1 MRIEIPKLCV
11 VAMMGA
17 SGSGNSTFAKNHFK
31 QTEVLSSDYF
41 RGLVSDDE
49 NDQSVSKA
57 AFDTLYYV
65 AEKRLEANK
74 LVVIDATNVQQS
86 ARASIVELAKKF
98 DVLPVAIVLNTPENI
113 CVERNK
119 AREDRQFGAHV
130 VRNHCVALKKSIRHL
145 KKEGFRYIY
154 VIDNPDE
161 EVEIVRVPSW
171 TDKSDE
177 HGGFDIIGDIH
188 GCFEEL
194 CELLTKMGYTLDLN
208 EFSAVHPEGRRAI
221 FLGDLCDRGNK
232 ITETLKLVMN
242 MVKSGAAFCVPG
254 NHDVKLLRYLNSAK
268 VQQTHGLEDS
278 IKQLEG
284 QSEEFI
290 EELKTFLDS
299 LVGHYMLDDGK
310 LVVAHAGMK
319 EQYQGRSSKRVREF
333 ALFGDTTGE
342 SDEYGLPVRLD
353 WAAEYRGRAKV
364 VYGHTPTAEV
374 YSINNTFNIDT
385 GCVFGGKLTAYR
397 YPEGEIVDV
406 PARQTYYEPVKPLR
420 PVEEYTDMLN
430 IADVLEK
437 RFIETELLRG
447 VTIREENAAA
457 AIEIMSRYAADPHW
471 LIYLPPTMSPCETSG
486 LPDMLEHPLE
496 AFAYY
501 QNRGVSSV
509 VCEQKHMGSR
519 AVMVVCKDVESA
531 KKRFGITP
539 PFDSPLEEV
548 GGAGIIYTRTGRHF
562 FDDSAMQDALLDRVR
577 SALTQSGFW
586 DEFNTDWVC
595 LDTELMPWSAKAQL
609 LLEQQYAPTGRAGVS
624 GLSAAVEALQKAT
637 EFTNKAREV
646 DSAVSGQNVD
656 IQAVFERY
664 TERADLLGKYV
675 EAYRQYCWN
684 VDGIEDYRIAPF
696 HILATEGA
704 VHSDKNHIWHMD
716 TIKKYIAHTDPIL
729 MATNHILVDLS
740 DEASIQNGVEWWE
753 SLTASGGEGMVVKP
767 YDFTSKYK
775 GEVLQPAVKCRGREY
790 LRIIYSPEYTMP
802 DKLAR
807 LKKRSLSKKRSLAMR
822 EFALGIESLSRFVK
836 KEPLYRVH
844 ECVFGVLAL
853 ESEPVDPRL

>member
-11 VAMMGA
+11 VAMIGA
-17 SGSGNSTFAKNHFK
+17 SGSGKSTFAKNHFK

-86 ARASIVELAKKF
+86 ARAGIVELAKKF
-98 DVLPVAIVLNTPENI
+98 DVLPVAIVLNTPEAVCI
-113 CVERNK
+113 KRNK
-119 AREDRQFGAHV
+119 AREDRQFGDHV
-130 VRNHCVALKKSIRHL
+130 IKRHCLDLKKSLRHL

-161 EVEIVRVPSW
+161 EIEIIRVPSW

-177 HGGFDIIGDIH
+177 HGAFDIIGDIH
-188 GCFEEL
+188 GCFDEL
-194 CELLTKMGYTLDLN
+194 CELLTNMGYTLDFDNLT
-208 EFSAVHPEGRRAI
+208 AVHPEGRKVI

-232 ITETLKLVMN
+232 ITETLKLAIN
-242 MVKSGAAFCVPG
+242 MVKSGNAFCIPG
-254 NHDVKLLRYLNSAK
+254 NHDVKLLRYLNGAK

-284 QSEEFI
+284 QPEEFI
-290 EELKTFLDS
+290 TELKIFLDS
-299 LVGHYMLDDGK
+299 LIGHYVLDDGK

-319 EQYQGRSSKRVREF
+319 EKYQGRSSKRVREF

-353 WAAEYRGRAKV
+353 WAAEYRGKAKV

-374 YSINNTFNIDT
+374 YQINNTFNIDT

-397 YPEGEIVDV
+397 YPEGEIIHI

-420 PVEEYTDMLN
+420 AQEEYTDVLN

-437 RFIETELLRG
+437 RFIETELHRG

-471 LIYLPPTMSPCETSG
+471 LIYLPPTMSPCETSN

-501 QNRGVSSV
+501 QKRGISSV

-519 AVMVVCKDVESA
+519 AVMVICRDAEAA
-531 KKRFGITP
+531 KKRFLIQDEST
-539 PFDSPLEEV
+539 
-548 GGAGIIYTRTGRHF
+548 GIIYTRTGRHF
-562 FDDSAMQDALLDRVR
+562 FDDNTIQDALLDRVR
-577 SALTQSGFW
+577 NALTESGFW
-586 DEFNTDWVC
+586 DEFNTGWVC

-624 GLSAAVEALQKAT
+624 GLSGAVEALQKAAALGG
-637 EFTNKAREV
+637 KARDV

-656 IQAVFERY
+656 IQSILERY
-664 TERADLLGKYV
+664 TERFDLLGKYV
-675 EAYRQYCWN
+675 EAYRQYCWDVN
-684 VDGIEDYRIAPF
+684 GIDDYRIAPF
-696 HILATEGA
+696 HILATDGT
-704 VHSDKNHIWHMD
+704 VHSDKNHIWHME
-716 TIKKYIAHTDPIL
+716 TIKKYIAHTDPVL
-729 MATNHILVDLS
+729 MTTNHILVDIN
-740 DEASIQNGVEWWE
+740 DEASIRNGVEWWE
-753 SLTASGGEGMVVKP
+753 NLTASGGEGMVVKP
-767 YDFTSKYK
+767 YNFISKYK
-775 GEVLQPAVKCRGREY
+775 GEILQPAVKCRGREY
-790 LRIIYSPEYTMP
+790 LRIIYSPEYTML

-822 EFALGIESLSRFVK
+822 EFALGMESLTRFVK

>member
-17 SGSGNSTFAKNHFK
+17 SGSGKSTFAKTHFK
-31 QTEVLSSDYF
+31 PTEVLSSDYF

-86 ARASIVELAKKF
+86 ARAGIVALAKKF
-98 DVLPVAIVLNTPENI
+98 DVLPVAVVLNTPEAVCI
-113 CVERNK
+113 ERNK
-119 AREDRQFGAHV
+119 NRDDRQFGDHIIK
-130 VRNHCVALKKSIRHL
+130 RHCLDLKKSLRYL

-154 VIDNPDE
+154 IIDNPE
-161 EVEIVRVPSW
+161 EEIEIVRIPSW
-171 TDKSDE
+171 TDKSGE
-177 HGGFDIIGDIH
+177 HGPFDIVGDVH
-188 GCFEEL
+188 GCFDEL
-194 CELLTKMGYTLDLN
+194 RDLLKELGYPVDTDKL
-208 EFSAVHPEGRRAI
+208 SAAHPDGRKPV

-242 MVKSGAAFCVPG
+242 MVKSGNALCIPG
-254 NHDVKLLRYLNSAK
+254 NHDVKLLRCLNGAK
-268 VQQTHGLEDS
+268 AQQTHGLADS
-278 IKQLEG
+278 VKQLEG
-284 QSEEFI
+284 QPEEFI
-290 EELKTFLDS
+290 TELKEFLDS
-299 LVGHYMLDDGK
+299 LIGHYVLDDGK

-319 EQYQGRSSKRVREF
+319 EKYQGKSSRRVREF
-333 ALFGDTTGE
+333 ALYGDTTGE

-353 WAAEYRGRAKV
+353 WAAEYRGKARV

-374 YSINNTFNIDT
+374 YAINNTFNIDT
-385 GCVFGGKLTAYR
+385 GCVFGGRLTAYR
-397 YPEGEIVDV
+397 YPEGELVSV
-406 PARQTYYEPVKPLR
+406 PARQTYYEPIRPLR
-420 PVEEYTDMLN
+420 EQEEYTDVLN

-437 RFIETELLRG
+437 RFIETELHRG
-447 VTIREENAAA
+447 ITIREENAAA

-486 LPDMLEHPLE
+486 IPDMLEHPLE

-501 QNRGVSSV
+501 QKRGVSSV

-519 AVMVVCKDVESA
+519 AVIVLCKDTESA
-531 KKRFGITP
+531 KKRFLINDG
-539 PFDSPLEEV
+539 S
-548 GGAGIIYTRTGRHF
+548 AGIIYTRTGRCF
-562 FDDSAMQDALLDRVR
+562 FDDSEIQDVLLDKVRDAL
-577 SALTQSGFW
+577 TGSGFW
-586 DEFNTDWVC
+586 DEFQTGWVC

-609 LLEQQYAPTGRAGVS
+609 LLEHQYAPTGRAGVS
-624 GLSAAVEALQKAT
+624 GLAASVEALKTAVALGG
-637 EFTNKAREV
+637 KSREV
-646 DSAVSGQNVD
+646 DDTVSGQNVD
-656 IQAVFERY
+656 LSAVFERY
-664 TERADLLGKYV
+664 SERSGLLNKYV
-675 EAYRQYCWN
+675 DAYRQYCWD

-716 TIKKYIAHTDPIL
+716 MIKKYIAHSDPVL
-729 MATNHILVDLS
+729 MATDHILVNLA
-740 DEASIQNGVEWWE
+740 DEASVQKGVEWWE
-753 SLTASGGEGMVVKP
+753 NLTASGGEGMVVKP
-767 YDFTSKYK
+767 YDFISKHK
-775 GEVLQPAVKCRGREY
+775 DEVLQPAVKCRGREY

-807 LKKRSLSKKRSLAMR
+807 LKKRSLGKKRSLALR
-822 EFALGIESLSRFVK
+822 EFALGMEALNLFVK
-836 KEPLYRVH
+836 NEPLYRVH

>member
-17 SGSGNSTFAKNHFK
+17 SGSGKSTFAKSYFK
-31 QTEVLSSDYF
+31 PTEVLSSDYF

-74 LVVIDATNVQQS
+74 LVVVDATNVQQS
-86 ARASIVELAKKF
+86 ARAGIVELAKKF
-98 DVLPVAIVLNTPENI
+98 DVLPVAIVLNTPEQI

-119 AREDRQFGAHV
+119 SREDRQFGAHV
-130 VRNHCVALKKSIRHL
+130 VRNHYVALKKSLRRL
-145 KKEGFRYIY
+145 KKEGFRYIF
-154 VIDNPDE
+154 VIDSPDE
-161 EVEIVRVPSW
+161 EIEIVRVPSW

-177 HGGFDIIGDIH
+177 HGPFDIIGDVH
-188 GCFEEL
+188 GCFDEL
-194 CELLTKMGYTLDLN
+194 CELLVKMGYTLDLN
-208 EFSAVHPEGRRAI
+208 AFSAVHPEERRAI

-232 ITETLKLVMN
+232 ITEMLKLTMN
-242 MVKSGAAFCVPG
+242 MVKSGNAFCVPG
-254 NHDVKLLRYLNSAK
+254 NHDVKLLRYLNGAK

-278 IKQLEG
+278 IKQLES

-299 LVGHYMLDDGK
+299 LIGHYVLDDGK

-319 EQYQGRSSKRVREF
+319 EKYQGRSSTRVREF

-353 WAAEYRGRAKV
+353 WASEYRGRAKV

-406 PARQTYYEPVKPLR
+406 LARQTYYEPVKPLR
-420 PVEEYTDMLN
+420 VQEEYTDILN
-430 IADVLEK
+430 INDVLEK
-437 RFIETELLRG
+437 RFIETELHRG

-471 LIYLPPTMSPCETSG
+471 LIYLPPTMSPCETSS

-496 AFAYY
+496 AFSYY
-501 QNRGVSSV
+501 QKRGISSV

-519 AVMVVCKDVESA
+519 AVTVICKDAESA
-531 KKRFGITP
+531 KKRFLIQD
-539 PFDSPLEEV
+539 DS
-548 GGAGIIYTRTGRHF
+548 AGIIYTRTGRHF
-562 FDDSAMQDALLDRVR
+562 FDDRAIQDALIDRVR
-577 SALTQSGFW
+577 SALTESGFW
-586 DEFNTDWVC
+586 DKFHTDWVC

-609 LLEQQYAPTGRAGVS
+609 LLEQQYAPTGRAGTS
-624 GLSAAVEALQKAT
+624 GLRASVEALEKAAT
-637 EFTNKAREV
+637 IGGSARQV
-646 DSAVSGQNVD
+646 DSAVSGQNLD
-656 IQAVFERY
+656 IHDVLERY
-664 TERADLLGKYV
+664 IERADLLGKYV
-675 EAYRQYCWN
+675 DTYRQYCWD
-684 VDGIEDYRIAPF
+684 VDSLDDYRIAPF
-696 HILATEGA
+696 HILATEGT
-704 VHSDKNHIWHMD
+704 VHADKNHIWHMD
-716 TIKKYIAHTDPIL
+716 TIKKYIAYSDPVL

-740 DEASIQNGVEWWE
+740 DETSIQKGIKWWE

-767 YDFTSKYK
+767 YDFISKHR
-775 GEVLQPAVKCRGREY
+775 GEILQPAVKCRGREY
-790 LRIIYSPEYTMP
+790 LRIIYSPEYTMS

-807 LKKRSLSKKRSLAMR
+807 LKKRSLSKKRSLALR
-822 EFALGIESLSRFVK
+822 EFALGMESLNRFVK
-836 KEPLYRVH
+836 NESLYRVH
-844 ECVFGVLAL
+844 ECTFGVLAL